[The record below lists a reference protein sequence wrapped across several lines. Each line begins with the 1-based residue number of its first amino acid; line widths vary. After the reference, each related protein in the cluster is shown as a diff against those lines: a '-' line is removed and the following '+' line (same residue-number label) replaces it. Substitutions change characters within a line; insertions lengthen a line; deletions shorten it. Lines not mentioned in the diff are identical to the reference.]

1 MSPEKLLAARTGR
14 ESVYLPSNRLGL
26 YLALRHWCTPGQRL
40 LMSPISADEILF
52 LVLAAGLVP
61 VIAPISVLDGNI
73 ELARVTLSAV
83 DAVLT
88 TNLYGLPDEVMAMAG
103 VVVIEDVAHAAETS
117 VGGRP
122 LGTFG
127 AAGVFS
133 LSKHAGAGSGGVLVV
148 ESAAD
153 RRALERERDLLL
165 QPGALRRDLLTVATS
180 VGRRLALKLDMARP
194 AIRLARALGLQEP
207 REGYR
212 IALRPD
218 ELREALSSPL
228 GLPALDAWVRA
239 DLHDYR
245 CSRGAVARWYQGRRL
260 ERLPAD
266 RARRL
271 AGVARLAE
279 LPTVAEGVLHHVD
292 QPLFRVPLL
301 VADRDGAVA
310 ALERRGIPTG
320 YLYHPPYDDYAEPF
334 VEPSTAPE
342 AARWWARH
350 VLPVDPL
357 YAERA
362 LQVVES
368 LLPAPPPPGDRLLDR
383 AAAA

>member
-1 MSPEKLLAARTGR
+1 MSPEKIIAARTGR
-14 ESVYLPSNRLGL
+14 ECVYLPSNRLGL

-61 VIAPISVLDGNI
+61 VIAPVSVLDGNI
-73 ELARVTLSAV
+73 EVARTLLAAV

-88 TNLYGLPDEVMAMAG
+88 TNLYGLPDDVLALSG
-103 VVVIEDVAHAAETS
+103 TVLIEDVAHAAETS
-117 VGGRP
+117 VNGRP

-127 AAGVFS
+127 VAGVFS
-133 LSKHAGAGSGGVLVV
+133 LSKHAGAGSGGVLAV

-153 RRALERERDLLL
+153 RRVLERERDLLL
-165 QPGALRRDLLTVATS
+165 QPGALRRDLLGVATS
-180 VGRRLALKLDMARP
+180 ALRHLALKFDMARP
-194 AIRLARALGLQEP
+194 AMRLARALGLQEQ

-212 IALRPD
+212 IALRPE
-218 ELREALSSPL
+218 ELRAALARAP
-228 GLPALDAWVRA
+228 GLPALDAWVQA

-245 CSRGAVARWYQGRRL
+245 AARGGVARWYQGRRFA
-260 ERLPAD
+260 RLPRE

-279 LPTVAEGVLHHVD
+279 LPTVAGGVPHHLD

-301 VADRDGAVA
+301 VADRDQAIA
-310 ALERRGIPTG
+310 QLARRGVPTG
-320 YLYHPPYDDYAEPF
+320 YLYDPPYDDYAEPF
-334 VEPSTAPE
+334 VEPSPDRET
-342 AARWWARH
+342 ARWWARH

-357 YAERA
+357 YAHRA
-362 LQVVES
+362 LPVVES
-368 LLPAPPPPGDRLLDR
+368 LRPAPPPPGDHLLDR
-383 AAAA
+383 AA